1 MEMRRDNNLIAGRE
15 VEEMEEKKNTV
26 WREHD
31 KILNL
36 MVKNY
41 FLTVGNSFLFPP

>member
-15 VEEMEEKKNTV
+15 VEEMEKKNTV

-41 FLTVGNSFLFPP
+41 FPMMGNSFLFPP